1 MGILLGLSP
10 FIAFAVLSRFTSAAV
25 ALWAAAAVSVVLI
38 LRELKLGRS
47 LKVLDCGT
55 LILFAGLACYTT
67 LVHRTWDIM
76 GVRAVVDTGLFLIML
91 ISLIIKLP
99 FTLQYA
105 REEVPESL
113 HTSPIFIRTNYI
125 LTAVWTVAMA
135 TVAAFD
141 MLAHSNPDYSTLS
154 RRMIIVSLVAAF
166 SFTKWYPDHVS
177 KAHA

>member
-10 FIAFAVLSRFTSAAV
+10 FIAFAVLTRFTSAAV
-25 ALWAAAAVSVVLI
+25 ALWVAACVSVVLI
-38 LRELKLGRS
+38 LREWKLGRS

-55 LILFAGLACYTT
+55 FILFAGLACYTT
-67 LVHRTWDIM
+67 LVHRSWEIM
-76 GVRAVVDTGLFLIML
+76 GVRAVVDSGLFLIML
-91 ISLIIKLP
+91 ISLLIQRP

-125 LTAVWTVAMA
+125 LTAIWTLAMA
-135 TVAAFD
+135 VVAIVD
-141 MLAHSNPDYSTLS
+141 MLAHSIPEPWP
-154 RRMIIVSLVAAF
+154 RRMIIVVLVAAF
-166 SFTKWYPDHVS
+166 SFTKWYPEQVR